1 MKYFLLFF
9 LALLSTGCQLFQEQ
23 QQAGDRVA
31 TEAKQEEVFVPVEKE
46 LYVIKE
52 GTIRDKDFKIMG
64 EVYSFS
70 FGEKIKIVAEGKEF
84 YRTERGDYIEKNN
97 VGNWETLKALITDEM
112 LTRNID
118 ING

>member
-9 LALLSTGCQLFQEQ
+9 LALLCTGCQLFQEQ
-23 QQAGDRVA
+23 QQAGERVA

-52 GTIRDKDFKIMG
+52 GAVRDKDFKIKG

-84 YRTERGDYIEKNN
+84 YRNAYTKY
-97 VGNWETLKALITDEM
+97 
-112 LTRNID
+112 
-118 ING
+118 